1 MRHLALTCKAG
12 LRSLVK
18 SEESSVGG
26 QSAASATLPPGV
38 RRPDSYT
45 FRVVSETDTVAHLM
59 VRNRVGRVP
68 DLMRFALCR
77 TNRLKREASATMY
90 VVGALAFAFVEEW
103 NGYPLG
109 SFLFALFVAAREC
122 VLSSS
127 HCMRVEVDSQSFGR
141 YVGVP
146 WRLCCVILSYH
157 SSSRLRLLAR

>member
-1 MRHLALTCKAG
+1 MALTCKAG

-45 FRVVSETDTVAHLM
+45 FRVVSETDTVAHL
-59 VRNRVGRVP
+59 VRIRVGRVP

-127 HCMRVEVDSQSFGR
+127 PSMRVEVDSQSFGR
-141 YVGVP
+141 CVGVP

>member
-45 FRVVSETDTVAHLM
+45 FRVVSETDTVAHL
-59 VRNRVGRVP
+59 VRIRVGRVP

-122 VLSSS
+122 VWSSS
-127 HCMRVEVDSQSFGR
+127 
-141 YVGVP
+141 
-146 WRLCCVILSYH
+146 LCFLLTRGLRSIRSLSAAM
-157 SSSRLRLLAR
+157 SVRRGASAA

>member
-45 FRVVSETDTVAHLM
+45 FRVVSETDTVAHL
-59 VRNRVGRVP
+59 VRIRVGRVP

-127 HCMRVEVDSQSFGR
+127 PCMRVEVDSQSFGR
-141 YVGVP
+141 CVGVP

>member
-45 FRVVSETDTVAHLM
+45 FRVVSETDTVAHL
-59 VRNRVGRVP
+59 VRIRVGRVP

-127 HCMRVEVDSQSFGR
+127 HYICGLRSIRS
-141 YVGVP
+141 
-146 WRLCCVILSYH
+146 LSAAV
-157 SSSRLRLLAR
+157 SVCRGASAA

>member
-45 FRVVSETDTVAHLM
+45 FRVVSETDTVAHL
-59 VRNRVGRVP
+59 VRIRVGRVP

-77 TNRLKREASATMY
+77 SNRLKREASATMY

-127 HCMRVEVDSQSFGR
+127 PSLRVEVDSQSFGR
-141 YVGVP
+141 CVGVP

>member
-1 MRHLALTCKAG
+1 ML
-12 LRSLVK
+12 
-18 SEESSVGG
+18 
-26 QSAASATLPPGV
+26 AASRRRARLFLQAFGAPTVTRFAWFRRLIRLRTRV
-38 RRPDSYT
+38 RI
-45 FRVVSETDTVAHLM
+45 
-59 VRNRVGRVP
+59 RVGRVP

-127 HCMRVEVDSQSFGR
+127 PSMRVEVDSQSFGR
-141 YVGVP
+141 CVGVP

>member
-45 FRVVSETDTVAHLM
+45 FRVVSETDTVAHL
-59 VRNRVGRVP
+59 VRIRVGRVP

-127 HCMRVEVDSQSFGR
+127 PSMRVEVDSQSFGR
-141 YVGVP
+141 CVGVP

>member
-1 MRHLALTCKAG
+1 MALTCKAG

-45 FRVVSETDTVAHLM
+45 FRVVSETDTVAHL
-59 VRNRVGRVP
+59 VRIRVGRVP

-127 HCMRVEVDSQSFGR
+127 PCMRVEVDSQSFGR
-141 YVGVP
+141 CVGVP

>member
-45 FRVVSETDTVAHLM
+45 FRVVSETDTVAHL
-59 VRNRVGRVP
+59 VRIRVGRVP

-77 TNRLKREASATMY
+77 TNRLRREASATMY

-103 NGYPLG
+103 NCYPLG
-109 SFLFALFVAAREC
+109 SFLFALFVCGARVC
-122 VLSSS
+122 FVLLALY
-127 HCMRVEVDSQSFGR
+127 MRVEVDSQSFGR
-141 YVGVP
+141 CVGVP